1 MLGGP
6 DDLPHTHTQHHT
18 PTVQCN
24 IIVLGLAF
32 VSSIS
37 FTWMR
42 FSFGRRRRV
51 CTARS
56 TANSYYI
63 LSFVCALVEIYEWL
77 ECQHRLMLSR
87 PLTEDITGE
96 GSLIHST
103 VHTPRC
109 CCWNDPRYSRL
120 RWASLRRLLYW
131 LFQRHDDIVKSH
143 LHHKFSLRVVQ
154 TRWFRVLP
162 LPHNIAPNI

>member
-37 FTWMR
+37 FTWMG

-51 CTARS
+51 CTAR
-56 TANSYYI
+56 ANSYYI
-63 LSFVCALVEIYEWL
+63 LSFVCALVDIYEWL